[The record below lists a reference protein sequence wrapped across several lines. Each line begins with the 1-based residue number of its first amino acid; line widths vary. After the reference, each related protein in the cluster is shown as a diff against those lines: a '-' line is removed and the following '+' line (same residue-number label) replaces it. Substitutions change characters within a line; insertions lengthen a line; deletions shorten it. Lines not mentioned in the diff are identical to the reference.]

1 MKVKQFF
8 DEGLAH
14 GSYAVISSGKMA
26 VIDPARDIQPYE
38 AFADANDAEIVAVF
52 ETHPHA
58 DFASSHME
66 FHEKHGARI
75 YVNPKMKVDY
85 PHEGL
90 EDGDGVKMGD
100 VTFRALFTP
109 GHSPDHN
116 SYLLLDEQGQ
126 PHSVFTGDSLFVGDV
141 GRPDLR
147 EEAGNIQ
154 AQRKELAQQMYSTIK
169 NVFRNLP
176 DEVMVYPAHGKGS
189 LCGKNMSDETY
200 STIGKEKERNW
211 AMKEEDENTFVDGLL
226 EGQPYIPKYFPY
238 DVSINASG
246 VKSLEESIKQVPIMD
261 EHDDLEPG
269 VMILDTRPAEQFR
282 KGHMKGAINLPDGS
296 KFETWLGSLVDPQE
310 KFYLIAGDEK
320 ALQDVI
326 YKAAKIGY
334 EALIKG
340 AKILEQDFAEG
351 QIELAD
357 PDEIKTNDENHTIL
371 DVRNNSEVEAEKI
384 FENSLNIPLHELRE
398 AYDQIPRDKPVAVH
412 CAGGYRSAIAASI
425 LKSKLNELEVK
436 DISEGIKSL
445 KEEKAKAQ

>member
-1 MKVKQFF
+1 
-8 DEGLAH
+8 
-14 GSYAVISSGKMA
+14 
-26 VIDPARDIQPYE
+26 
-38 AFADANDAEIVAVF
+38 
-52 ETHPHA
+52 
-58 DFASSHME
+58 
-66 FHEKHGARI
+66 
-75 YVNPKMKVDY
+75 
-85 PHEGL
+85 
-90 EDGDGVKMGD
+90 
-100 VTFRALFTP
+100 
-109 GHSPDHN
+109 
-116 SYLLLDEQGQ
+116 
-126 PHSVFTGDSLFVGDV
+126 
-141 GRPDLR
+141 
-147 EEAGNIQ
+147 
-154 AQRKELAQQMYSTIK
+154 
-169 NVFRNLP
+169 
-176 DEVMVYPAHGKGS
+176 
-189 LCGKNMSDETY
+189 
-200 STIGKEKERNW
+200 
-211 AMKEEDENTFVDGLL
+211 
-226 EGQPYIPKYFPY
+226 
-238 DVSINASG
+238 
-246 VKSLEESIKQVPIMD
+246 MD

-351 QIELAD
+351 QIQLAD
-357 PDEIKTNDENHTIL
+357 PDEIKTNHENHTIL